1 MTLGTLPSV
10 VICARDHP
18 LRAKVWALQA
28 NTPDFPG
35 LDEAQL
41 VERFSPTQPAVKSP
55 WQKYIVMP
63 LLLKSFLNQ

>member
-1 MTLGTLPSV
+1 MTLRALSSF
-10 VICARDHP
+10 VIWARNHP

-28 NTPDFPG
+28 NTPDFTG

-41 VERFSPTQPAVKSP
+41 VERFSPAQPAVKSP
-55 WQKYIVMP
+55 LQKYILML